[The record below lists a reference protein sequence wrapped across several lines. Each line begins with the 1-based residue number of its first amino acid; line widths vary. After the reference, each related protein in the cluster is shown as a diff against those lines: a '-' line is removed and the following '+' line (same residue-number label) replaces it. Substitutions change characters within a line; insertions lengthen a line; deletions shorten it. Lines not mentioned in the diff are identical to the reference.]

1 MTYVTSYQVVEMHK
15 PGKKP
20 VPGRVQTGSGS
31 GDVIKNRVLK
41 YPGRVL
47 PGSDKE
53 NIDPLYPGP
62 GRVQTGSLKTG
73 SYFFFPH
80 FFIPYNYIKH
90 F

>member
-1 MTYVTSYQVVEMHK
+1 MHK

-31 GDVIKNRVLK
+31 DDVIKNRVLK

-53 NIDPLYPGP
+53 NIDPMYPV
-62 GRVQTGSLKTG
+62 RVGSKPVL
-73 SYFFFPH
+73 
-80 FFIPYNYIKH
+80 
-90 F
+90 